1 MICLQKHKTITETT
15 FTFPLLCFAR
25 QIKLN
30 NSAKPTSCNSIT
42 SKHIATPIHSSDSE
56 SFTGGAIVFIS
67 AANTSSYK
75 TLTLSNAT
83 ISSNGMILLKDIIA
97 PFKDGVALLNNVIA
111 KIDDI
116 IIPFKHVVIPFKH
129 VATSLKHIVI
139 SFKHIMIS
147 LKNVMTPFDN
157 IVTLF
162 KMFAAKIEA
171 VLRNANSLK
180 SIKFLKFVK
189 LKIVFSLWISVNSAN
204 SVLK

>member
-1 MICLQKHKTITETT
+1 MICLQKHTTLSETSL
-15 FTFPLLCFAR
+15 TFPLLCFAR

-129 VATSLKHIVI
+129 VATSLKHIM
-139 SFKHIMIS
+139 KS